1 VINAALT
8 KSTLAQSS
16 LSHVACLLKI
26 SILWA
31 VPVALDTYAAR
42 HAMSSASGMCGVL
55 PGDMRTQVGETEEGL
70 RAETKRLEV
79 KLAKGDTMRAE
90 QHARIVQL
98 EAIVASVKVRRC
110 LGAVRRCRIA
120 GAARLFLPSSRR
132 SPPDALRNART

>member
-1 VINAALT
+1 MINAALT

-98 EAIVASVKVRRC
+98 EAIVASVKARKCLDAACRCHGSSIQAAFVPQKPVRRTPHM
-110 LGAVRRCRIA
+110 R
-120 GAARLFLPSSRR
+120 PS
-132 SPPDALRNART
+132 